1 MSALWT
7 SADIAAATGGTASA
21 DFAVDGV
28 TFDSREVIGG
38 ELFIALK
45 GESTDGHRFVAQA
58 RERGAA
64 GFLVS
69 EPVEAP
75 HVRVADTTAAL
86 EALGTAARARTCAT
100 VIGVT
105 GSVGKT
111 SVKEALKLSL
121 DRFAPERTHAS
132 VKSYNNHTGVPLSLA
147 RMPADSRFGVFEMGM
162 NHPGELSALTRLV
175 RPHVAIVTWVASAH
189 REFFETEADIADAKG
204 EIFAGLE
211 PGGTAIVPYDSEHRD
226 RLLGHARPHAAQI
239 LTFGEGEG
247 ADVRARRYSLQPD
260 CTTVTADV
268 AGELLT
274 YKVGMAGRHWLNNSL
289 AVLAAVKAAGG
300 DLGLAGLALA
310 GLTGLPGR
318 GRRLRVA
325 REGGQAVVID
335 EAYNA
340 NPASMRAALAV
351 LGEVAPN
358 GSGRRLVALGSM
370 KELGALSDEFH
381 AGLAADVEAAHVTH
395 AVLVGREIE
404 PLADALKRR
413 IKVEHVA
420 DADAAIQA
428 VERTL
433 RADDV
438 LLVKGS
444 NSVGLGRLVAHFQG
458 AEG

>member
-1 MSALWT
+1 MSVLWT
-7 SADIAAATGGTASA
+7 SAEIAAATGGTASA
-21 DFAVDGV
+21 DFSVDGV

-38 ELFIALK
+38 ELFIALR
-45 GESTDGHRFVAQA
+45 GESTDGHKFIGQA
-58 RERGAA
+58 RERGAS

-69 EPVEAP
+69 EPVDAA

-86 EALGTAARARTCAT
+86 EALGGASRGRSDAR

-111 SVKEALKLSL
+111 SVKEALKLAL
-121 DRFAPERTHAS
+121 ERFAPERTHAS

-147 RMPADSRFGVFEMGM
+147 RMPADSRFGIFEMGM
-162 NHPGELSALTRLV
+162 NHPGELTALTRMV
-175 RPHVAIVTWVASAH
+175 RPHVAVVTWVASAH
-189 REFFETEADIADAKG
+189 REFFATEADIADAKG

-211 PGGTAIVPYDSEHRD
+211 PGGTAIIPFDSEHRD
-226 RLLGHARPHAAQI
+226 RLLGHARPHAAHI
-239 LTFGEGEG
+239 MTFGEGEG
-247 ADVRARRYSLQPD
+247 ADVRARRFSLQPD

-268 AGELLT
+268 AGEVLT

-310 GLTGLPGR
+310 GLTGLAGR
-318 GRRLRVA
+318 GRRLRVN
-325 REGGQAVVID
+325 REGGQAVLID

-340 NPASMRAALAV
+340 NPASMNAALAV
-351 LGEVAPN
+351 LGDVAPN
-358 GSGRRLVALGSM
+358 GDGRRLAVLGSM
-370 KELGALSDEFH
+370 KELGELSDEFH
-381 AGLAADVEAAHVTH
+381 AGLAPAVEAAHVTH
-395 AVLVGREIE
+395 AILVGREIE
-404 PLADALKRR
+404 PLADALRR
-413 IKVEHVA
+413 RLKVEHVA
-420 DADAAIQA
+420 DATAAIQA
-428 VERTL
+428 VERAL

-458 AEG
+458 VEA